1 MKKEIKNIL
10 VTGGLGQIGSELIVE
25 LRKKYGVNN
34 VVATDM
40 RDASDSLKN
49 QGPYHILDIKDMDLF
64 EKLIND
70 YKIDTIVHL
79 AAILSGIGE
88 KNPALAWDVNMNGTI
103 NVLNLGLK
111 YEMAQIFIPSSIAV
125 WGPDCPK
132 IAMQDSPLHP
142 TTMYGVTK
150 VAGEVLCDYYFN
162 KYGLDVRGVR
172 FPGIISAETPPGGGT
187 TDYAVEIFYEA
198 VKNNKY
204 TCFVREDTKLPMMYM
219 PDCLKSVIDLMAA
232 PVENL
237 KHHSSFNLGSMSFD
251 VKTLADSVKKYMP
264 GFEIDYVPDFRQS
277 IADSWPD
284 TVVDT
289 PALEEWNWSPSY
301 DLDSM
306 TQDMLGKLKIKHQKG
321 LI

>member
-1 MKKEIKNIL
+1 MKKDIKNIL
-10 VTGGLGQIGSELIVE
+10 VTGALGQIGSELIVS
-25 LRKKYGVNN
+25 LRSKYGANN
-34 VVATDM
+34 VIATDM
-40 RDASDSLKN
+40 RDASDLVKN
-49 QGPYHILDIKDMDLF
+49 QGPFHILDIKDNSAF
-64 EKLIND
+64 EKLITD

-103 NVLNLGLK
+103 NVLNFGLK
-111 YEMAQIFIPSSIAV
+111 YEMSQILIPSSIAV

-132 IAMQDSPLHP
+132 VATQDAPLHP

-150 VAGEVLCDYYFN
+150 VAGEVLCDYYFT
-162 KYGLDVRGVR
+162 KYGLDVRGMR
-172 FPGIISAETPPGGGT
+172 FPGIISSETPPGGGT
-187 TDYAVEIFYEA
+187 TDYAVEIYYEA
-198 VKNNKY
+198 IKHNRY

-219 PDCLKSVIDLMAA
+219 PDCLKSVLDLMSA

-251 VKTLADSVKKYMP
+251 VTTLAESVKKYMP
-264 GFEIDYVPDFRQS
+264 GFEISYEPDFRQS

-284 TVVDT
+284 SVDDT
-289 PALEEWNWSPSY
+289 PAREEWGWNPTF

-306 TQDMLGKLKIKHQKG
+306 TKDMLDKLTIKHKNG
-321 LI
+321 ML